1 MSGLEALH
9 FIRPLWLLLLPLAL
23 LLPWWWRRSRR
34 PAGDWA
40 RVCDPHLL
48 DWLSVEQGGDRAGA
62 ARRFGPWLAGLAVL
76 LAIVALAG
84 PSWRQLPDSS
94 WSARDARVIA
104 LDLSR
109 SMLAEDLRP
118 DRLTRARFR
127 LADLLA
133 TTEEGQVG
141 LVSYA
146 GDAYVVSPLT
156 NDMNTIANLL
166 PALQPD
172 LMPAGGSRA
181 DRALALA
188 AELLGRSGFVR
199 GEVLLVTDS
208 ADSRDAAR
216 ARELRDA
223 GIFTSVL
230 AVGTSDGAP
239 IPSGGGFVN
248 DRSGNVVI
256 TRLNGAALRS
266 VAEAGGGRYT
276 ELGAAAAAETPWLEH
291 EGSEFERRDDA
302 LGERWQDAGPW
313 LVPLLLPLVLA
324 AFRRGLF
331 FVLPLLLCNGLA
343 LPRDA
348 SAGWWDDLWLT
359 RDQQAYRALAE
370 DDAGRAAALAEA
382 PELAGE
388 AWYRGDDYANAR
400 EAWARS
406 DSADAHYNRGN
417 ALTRLG
423 EYEAALAAYDEALAL
438 QPDMEDARHNREV
451 AEQLRQEQER
461 REQEQQE
468 GEQGDSGDSEQQE
481 GDNAEQTEGQQGD
494 EAQQQAGEQDG
505 EQDGEQEGEPEQG
518 EGEEGGEQRGEPAD
532 AYAEAWSE
540 EDAQAMEQWLRRI
553 PDDPGGLL
561 RRKFRS
567 QHLQRGAPEDES
579 EAW

>member
-1 MSGLEALH
+1 MNEFEALH
-9 FIRPLWLLLLPLAL
+9 FIRPLWLFLLPLAP

-34 PAGDWA
+34 AAGDWT

-48 DWLSVEQGGDRAGA
+48 RWLSVEQGGERAGA
-62 ARRFGPWLAGLAVL
+62 GRRSGPWLAGLAL
-76 LAIVALAG
+76 LVAILALAG
-84 PSWRQLPDSS
+84 PSWQKLPDSA

-118 DRLTRARFR
+118 DRLTRARYR

-133 TTEEGQVG
+133 STEEGQVG

-156 NDMNTIANLL
+156 TDMNTIANLL

-172 LMPAGGSRA
+172 IMPVGGSRA

-188 AELLGRSGFVR
+188 AELLERSGFTR
-199 GEVLLVTDS
+199 GEILLVTDS
-208 ADSRDAAR
+208 ANSTDAAR
-216 ARELRDA
+216 ARELRDK
-223 GIFTSVL
+223 GIYTSVL
-230 AVGTSDGAP
+230 AVGSADGAP
-239 IPSGGGFVN
+239 IPSGGGFVD

-256 TRLNGAALRS
+256 ARLDRASLRA
-266 VAEAGGGRYT
+266 VAESGGGRYT
-276 ELGAAAAAETPWLEH
+276 ELGAAAPVETPWLEQD
-291 EGSEFERRDDA
+291 GSEFERRDDA
-302 LGERWQDAGPW
+302 LGERWKDAGPW
-313 LVPLLLPLVLA
+313 LVLLLLPLALA

-331 FVLPLLLCNGLA
+331 FVLPLLLLNGLA

-348 SAGWWDDLWLT
+348 SAGWWEDLWL
-359 RDQQAYRALAE
+359 RKDQQAYRALAG
-370 DDAGRAAALAEA
+370 DDAARAAALAED
-382 PELAGE
+382 PELSGE
-388 AWYRGDDYANAR
+388 AWYRSDEYANAR

-406 DSADAHYNRGN
+406 PSADAHYNRGN
-417 ALTRLG
+417 ALARLG

-438 QPDMEDARHNREV
+438 QPNMEDARHNREV
-451 AEQLRQEQER
+451 VERLRQEQER

-468 GEQGDSGDSEQQE
+468 GDQGESGEGESSEQQE
-481 GDNAEQTEGQQGD
+481 GETSEQAEGQQGD
-494 EAQQQAGEQDG
+494 EAQQQDG
-505 EQDGEQEGEPEQG
+505 QQDGEQEGESQQG
-518 EGEEGGEQRGEPAD
+518 EGEESGERQGEPAAD
-532 AYAEAWSE
+532 YTESWSE

>member
-48 DWLSVEQGGDRAGA
+48 DWLSVEQGGDRAA

-188 AELLGRSGFVR
+188 AELLGRSGFAR

-348 SAGWWDDLWLT
+348 SAGWWEDLWLT
-359 RDQQAYRALAE
+359 KDQQAYRALAE

-451 AEQLRQEQER
+451 AEQLRQEQEQ

-468 GEQGDSGDSEQQE
+468 GEQGDSGASEQQE

-505 EQDGEQEGEPEQG
+505 KQDGEQEGEPEQG
-518 EGEEGGEQRGEPAD
+518 EGEEGGEQRGEPVD